1 MAERYSR
8 VFSLAENL
16 YTEGA
21 PLLLAAG
28 ALLKDTQSGKLI
40 AQLKLKAIGPKAIR
54 AATVRL
60 VPLDSADRPLGE
72 ALSYDY
78 LDLNAERDAEFG
90 AKNPIPLPQS
100 SARAFTAAVTEVI
113 FADKSTWTGPET
125 PWEPLTAAETP
136 EQALKDAE
144 LAKQYRLRFGAD
156 TVRMP
161 AEEKDLWFCACGAV
175 NGQAEERCHRCGKAW
190 DELLALDPEE
200 LKAARDRRLAEERAA
215 REAAEQKAAEER
227 AAAQAKAKKTKKAL
241 AVTLPILL
249 LLVAGFFLATKVL
262 IPNSRY
268 QKALELAEAGQYEE
282 AIAAF
287 EALGDYKDAPEQI
300 ERTRAAQTEAR
311 NAEAYAKALELAE
324 AGQYEKAIAAFQAL
338 GDYRD
343 APAQIERTREA
354 QTEARNAEAYAS
366 AETLAASG
374 DTYAAAR
381 AFDEI
386 RDYRDSRDRSF
397 ALWGQIT
404 QRETLSAGG
413 WHTVGL
419 RSDGTVVAVGNKGSG
434 RCAVSSWTDIVAISA
449 GEEHT
454 VGLRSDGTVV
464 AAGNKGSGQC
474 AVSGWTDMVAVS
486 AGGYHTVG
494 LRVDGTVVAVG
505 YNKYGQCEVSDWT
518 DVVAVSAGEFHT
530 VGLRADGTV
539 VAVGLNDEG
548 QCEVSGWTDVVAVS
562 AGGSHTVG
570 LRSDG
575 TVVATKY
582 IGKFY
587 YGQCEVSGWTDV
599 VAVSAG
605 SLYTV
610 GLRSDGTVVAT
621 KYTGDYYYGEC
632 DVSNWTDI
640 VAVSAGGS
648 HTVGLRSDGTVVAI
662 GNNRSDQCEVAGWR
676 GIKLPN

>member
-28 ALLKDTQSGKLI
+28 ALLKDTQSGKLV
-40 AQLKLKAIGPKAIR
+40 AQLKLKAIGAKAIR

-125 PWEPLTAAETP
+125 PWEPLAAAETP

-175 NGQAEERCHRCGKAW
+175 NGQAEENCHRCGKARG
-190 DELLALDPEE
+190 ELLALDQEA

-215 REAAEQKAAEER
+215 REAAEKKAAAER
-227 AAAQAKAKKTKKAL
+227 AEAQVKAKKVKKAL
-241 AVTLPILL
+241 AITLPILL
-249 LLVAGFFLATKVL
+249 LLVAGFFLTTKVL

-268 QKALELAEAGQYEE
+268 NKALALAEAGQYEE

-287 EALGDYKDAPEQI
+287 EALGDY
-300 ERTRAAQTEAR
+300 
-311 NAEAYAKALELAE
+311 
-324 AGQYEKAIAAFQAL
+324 
-338 GDYRD
+338 RD
-343 APAQIERTREA
+343 APAQLRLTREA
-354 QTEARNAEAYAS
+354 QTEARNAEAYAEAEALFAAEDYDGAIAAFTALGGYRDS
-366 AETLAASG
+366 A
-374 DTYAAAR
+374 DRAAAALEAKNAAAYAEADALLEAGNR
-381 AFDEI
+381 TDAAQAFWALG
-386 RDYRDSRDRSF
+386 DYRDARVRSL
-397 ALWGQIT
+397 ALLTQIA
-404 QRETLSAGG
+404 QNETVSAG
-413 WHTVGL
+413 
-419 RSDGTVVAVGNKGSG
+419 R
-434 RCAVSSWTDIVAISA
+434 
-449 GEEHT
+449 EHT
-454 VGLRSDGTVV
+454 VGLLADGTVV
-464 AAGNKGSGQC
+464 AAGGHIYGQC
-474 AVSGWTDMVAVS
+474 DVSGWTDVVAVS

-494 LRVDGTVVAVG
+494 LR
-505 YNKYGQCEVSDWT
+505 
-518 DVVAVSAGEFHT
+518 
-530 VGLRADGTV
+530 ADGTV
-539 VAVGLNDEG
+539 VATGKNDDG

-562 AGGSHTVG
+562 AGWCHTVA

-575 TVVATKY
+575 TVVAT
-582 IGKFY
+582 GSNKFGQCEISGWTDVVTVSAGLTHTVGLRADGTVVATKFTGQYY
-587 YGQCEVSGWTDV
+587 YGQCEVSGWTDI
-599 VAVSAG
+599 VAISAG
-605 SLYTV
+605 RIHTV
-610 GLRSDGTVVAT
+610 GLRADGTVVAT
-621 KYTGDYYYGEC
+621 GSSTVGQC
-632 DVSNWTDI
+632 DVIGWENV
-640 VAVSAGGS
+640 VAISAGDDY
-648 HTVGLRSDGTVVAI
+648 TLGLVADGTVVAMGYNCYGHPTVI
-662 GNNRSDQCEVAGWR
+662 GWR